1 VVSETPIRVDAAPVT
16 DHRPVPRGVLPRGM
30 QTWLMV
36 GVAVGMVAIIL
47 IAGRPEPPAKTVS
60 TTAPA
65 AAPPN
70 ADRVRDYQDRLRVL
84 EARTAQET
92 QAQAVAVPTNPGL
105 DNDAPAVRSEDPLV
119 AERKRREYE
128 SLFASNVIL
137 SRRPQGQRPDAGQSA
152 TASAAPARPLND
164 QTLPSI
170 DEIADAAVR
179 ATSRVNGDAAQK
191 SASATPIAPNSGAAT
206 GQSPTAP
213 PRPAHTDPIS
223 DAGPL
228 HRILEGTI
236 IDTVLTNRLDGSVAA
251 PLNCLVTN
259 PVYSHSGQ
267 QVVIPAGARVL
278 GETKPVQTLGETRL
292 AVAFHRLL
300 MPDGSTYSLDQFL
313 GANQIGDAG
322 LRDQVNQHY
331 WSTFGAAAAVG
342 LISGLAQFVGTA
354 GLGVGDG
361 NRTVVIA
368 GGAADAAS
376 QASVQTMN
384 RFLNRLPTI
393 TIREGHRVKV
403 YLTSDLELPA
413 YPATGASSRF

>member
-1 VVSETPIRVDAAPVT
+1 MSDSPAKVDAATVT

-36 GVAVGMVAIIL
+36 GIAVAMVAIIL
-47 IAGRPEPPAKTVS
+47 IAGRPEPPARTPS
-60 TTAPA
+60 TTAA
-65 AAPPN
+65 APVPPN

-84 EARTAQET
+84 EARTAQEA
-92 QAQAVAVPTNPGL
+92 QAQALVPPANPAL
-105 DNDAPAVRSEDPLV
+105 NEEPPAAPSQDPLV
-119 AERKRREYE
+119 AERKRRAYE
-128 SLFASNVIL
+128 SLFASNVVL
-137 SRRPQGQRPDAGQSA
+137 SRRPQGQRPDAGQGT
-152 TASAAPARPLND
+152 TAAVPGRAVSD
-164 QTLPSI
+164 QTIPSI
-170 DEIADAAVR
+170 DEIADAAIR
-179 ATSRVNGDAAQK
+179 AASRASGTVGQLATTAAP
-191 SASATPIAPNSGAAT
+191 APIRGAAVT
-206 GQSPTAP
+206 QGQAAP
-213 PRPAHTDPIS
+213 PRLTHTDPIS
-223 DAGPL
+223 DVGPL

-236 IDTVLTNRLDGSVAA
+236 IDAVLTNRLDGSVAA

-267 QVVIPAGARVL
+267 QIVIPAGARLL
-278 GETKPVQTLGETRL
+278 GETKPVQTVGETRL

-354 GLGVGDG
+354 GLGIGDG

-413 YPATGASSRF
+413 YPANAASSRF

>member
-1 VVSETPIRVDAAPVT
+1 MSEGAARVDAATVS
-16 DHRPVPRGVLPRGM
+16 DRRPVPRGVVPRGM

-36 GVAVGMVAIIL
+36 GVTVGMLVIIL
-47 IAGRPEPPAKTVS
+47 MSGRAEPPTRA
-60 TTAPA
+60 TAIAASASVPA
-65 AAPPN
+65 N
-70 ADRVRDYQDRLRVL
+70 ADRVREYQDRLRVL
-84 EARTAQET
+84 EARTVQEA
-92 QAQAVAVPTNPGL
+92 QAQATATPPSPALRDGPPTAL
-105 DNDAPAVRSEDPLV
+105 SQDPLV

-128 SLFASNVIL
+128 SLFASNVVL
-137 SRRPQGQRPDAGQSA
+137 SRRPQAQRPDVDQSA
-152 TASAAPARPLND
+152 TVSAVSARSLHDPGI
-164 QTLPSI
+164 PSI
-170 DEIADAAVR
+170 DDIADAAVR
-179 ATSRVNGDAAQK
+179 ATSRVKGSSAQPPVSAASIQPNNGSTAQART
-191 SASATPIAPNSGAAT
+191 AS
-206 GQSPTAP
+206 
-213 PRPAHTDPIS
+213 PRPAHTEPIS

-259 PVYSHSGQ
+259 AVYSHRGQ

-278 GETKPVQTLGETRL
+278 GETRPVQALGETRL

-322 LRDQVNQHY
+322 LRDHVNQHY
-331 WSTFGAAAAVG
+331 LSTFGAAAAVG

-368 GGAADAAS
+368 GGAADATS
-376 QASVQTMN
+376 QATAQTMN

-413 YPATGASSRF
+413 YPATAAPERF